1 MNENENLEYTKE
13 DLLSFIKIAKK
24 LDRVSNKD
32 NIVEQ
37 LRLCVNRVL
46 DCNQYLRE
54 LEKQYNKSRKLINK
68 YAKQYKKEK
77 DIKKYIKDS
86 DNRIADAVRIRFWAV
101 FDLMNIVETIL
112 CDNYNID
119 LFRYELP
126 SYQDWYSFELKDMI
140 FINTFIKG

>member
-13 DLLSFIKIAKK
+13 DLLSFIKKAKK

-46 DCNQYLRE
+46 DCNQYLRD

-86 DNRIADAVRIRFWAV
+86 DNRIAIILICLD
-101 FDLMNIVETIL
+101 MNYQVIKIGIVL
-112 CDNYNID
+112 N
-119 LFRYELP
+119 
-126 SYQDWYSFELKDMI
+126 LKI
-140 FINTFIKG
+140 